1 MHPSQ
6 VPVIDS
12 FIVGD
17 MNDAM
22 DAIDG
27 MLQLYGQYKVIRF
40 RVLLPK
46 KSNARSIGYALLNE
60 LNLRLRHLFKG
71 SISMNIRYI
80 VYHHDN
86 DHYAMLLLDEDSAN
100 TFML

>member
-6 VPVIDS
+6 VPVIHS
-12 FIVGD
+12 FMVSD
-17 MNDAM
+17 VDTAM

-27 MLQLYGQYKVIRF
+27 ILQLYEQHRAIRF

-46 KSNARSIGYALLNE
+46 SSDARSLGYTLLNE
-60 LNLRLRHLFKG
+60 LNLRIRHLFKG
-71 SISMNIRYI
+71 SMSINIRYL
-80 VYHHDN
+80 VYHHDSN
-86 DHYAMLLLDEDSAN
+86 HYALLLLDEDSAD

>member
-6 VPVIDS
+6 VPVMHS
-12 FIVGD
+12 FMV
-17 MNDAM
+17 NDVNGAM

-27 MLQLYGQYKVIRF
+27 ILQLYEQYKAIRF

-46 KSNARSIGYALLNE
+46 GTNARSLGYTLLNE
-60 LNLRLRHLFKG
+60 LNLRIRHLFKG
-71 SISMNIRYI
+71 SINLRYL
-80 VYHHDN
+80 VYHHDSN
-86 DHYAMLLLDEDSAN
+86 HYALLLLDEDSAN